1 MSKKRNILFN
11 NTLISMWFERGG
23 GYVELSNKR
32 TGKTII
38 QWVDDEIQEAVED
51 GFLDPKDWHWSA
63 YNYAKNVGIV

>member
-1 MSKKRNILFN
+1 
-11 NTLISMWFERGG
+11 MWFERGG